1 MQKTA
6 LPKTAL
12 TAKAIAITAE
22 IEMTL
27 NCIRSILAVEGH
39 FCSLL
44 ISNIIWLSSLSFIC
58 LSLRNCFPF
67 HLYNSR
73 QVRSTFVSLRKLVP
87 FPSFSHFSLP
97 LCQNH
102 IKTFCRIR
110 IDGLVLL
117 RLSSTE
123 TLGFLKVYLY
133 IGLYLPF
140 CDLSIAYYF
149 HVCKMVICTNLLN
162 CFYLLQRKCATR
174 RIRY

>member
-73 QVRSTFVSLRKLVP
+73 QVRSTFVSLRKLVS
-87 FPSFSHFSLP
+87 FPLFSHFSLP

-102 IKTFCRIR
+102 IKTFLSNKNRRSCSASAFFNGNLGVFE
-110 IDGLVLL
+110 GLLVHWFVP
-117 RLSSTE
+117 S
-123 TLGFLKVYLY
+123 FL
-133 IGLYLPF
+133 
-140 CDLSIAYYF
+140 
-149 HVCKMVICTNLLN
+149 
-162 CFYLLQRKCATR
+162 
-174 RIRY
+174 